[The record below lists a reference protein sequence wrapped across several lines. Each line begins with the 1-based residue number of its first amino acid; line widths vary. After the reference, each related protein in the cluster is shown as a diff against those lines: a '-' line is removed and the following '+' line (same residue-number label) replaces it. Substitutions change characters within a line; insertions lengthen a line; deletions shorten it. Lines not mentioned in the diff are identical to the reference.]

1 MWEVCG
7 CQSRACGDDS
17 VKHLRVRSLPCRNP
31 SSSFAACA
39 DFLLLILNSCRF
51 SCLNTVVYASCCA
64 SGYGVRLMFSSWF
77 ILQSAAKIFIIA
89 VVKKPNDC
97 SLCDWL
103 MLLLYTAPSKV
114 QYCTLIKDENASA
127 YNAYK
132 SLHKWTKTISFWAA
146 NTEIQLCRATTLPM
160 MGFFFHK
167 EKKKKPPK
175 KSSKLYSDIQTPVVT
190 VVTARHC

>member
-1 MWEVCG
+1 
-7 CQSRACGDDS
+7 
-17 VKHLRVRSLPCRNP
+17 
-31 SSSFAACA
+31 
-39 DFLLLILNSCRF
+39 
-51 SCLNTVVYASCCA
+51 
-64 SGYGVRLMFSSWF
+64 
-77 ILQSAAKIFIIA
+77 
-89 VVKKPNDC
+89 
-97 SLCDWL
+97 
-103 MLLLYTAPSKV
+103 MLLLYTAHSKV

-167 EKKKKPPK
+167 EKKKPPQK
-175 KSSKLYSDIQTPVVT
+175 MSSKLYSDIQTPVVT

>member
-64 SGYGVRLMFSSWF
+64 SGYGMRLMFLSWF

-103 MLLLYTAPSKV
+103 IDWCFYYIQHILRFSIVLWSKMRMHLHIMHINPCINGLKLLVFGLL
-114 QYCTLIKDENASA
+114 TLKFSFAEP
-127 YNAYK
+127 
-132 SLHKWTKTISFWAA
+132 LHCLWWD
-146 NTEIQLCRATTLPM
+146 
-160 MGFFFHK
+160 FFFIR
-167 EKKKKPPK
+167 KKRNPPQKKV
-175 KSSKLYSDIQTPVVT
+175 L
-190 VVTARHC
+190 

>member
-64 SGYGVRLMFSSWF
+64 SGYGMCLMFSSWF

-114 QYCTLIKDENASA
+114 QYCTLIKDEDASA

-160 MGFFFHK
+160 MGFFFIR
-167 EKKKKPPK
+167 KKRKPPK
-175 KSSKLYSDIQTPVVT
+175 KSPLSYIQIY
-190 VVTARHC
+190 RLL

>member
-1 MWEVCG
+1 
-7 CQSRACGDDS
+7 
-17 VKHLRVRSLPCRNP
+17 
-31 SSSFAACA
+31 
-39 DFLLLILNSCRF
+39 
-51 SCLNTVVYASCCA
+51 
-64 SGYGVRLMFSSWF
+64 
-77 ILQSAAKIFIIA
+77 
-89 VVKKPNDC
+89 
-97 SLCDWL
+97 

-160 MGFFFHK
+160 MG
-167 EKKKKPPK
+167 KKKPQK